1 MDKYIENWSLKE
13 LQEEIIK
20 IRLIDLKKQYELC
33 MILSEKA
40 KLTNDLYALAFSYTF
55 ISDFYLASKKNKK
68 CFIYLERARKLCESK
83 HYIELLARIYN
94 FYGMYYNANYEEIK
108 ALEYYL
114 KSLDASEECQNQM
127 LISSAY
133 NNIATCFD
141 MKCNYLEAIYY
152 YDKCYHLLDNMN
164 MNTGY
169 SKAVVLSNLCNCEYK
184 LKQKEKLHEHLKL
197 FERLKENEFVEGM
210 QLLYLFCKLM
220 NIHSQNNTSLNTIMD
235 EILNEQ
241 KKVENRL
248 LVYQVLKNICSIM
261 LEINNQKYSNKI
273 LNILNEIQDDAEIKS
288 KRELQK
294 LIISYYEKF
303 GTQEELLKADQ
314 EFYNIILT
322 IEDIDMVDNSGGL
335 SATIELYR
343 TKERQ
348 VSLEKENEQLEKLMN
363 TDDLTQVFNRRCFNN
378 DIINQTLQNKSSVAV
393 AMIDIDY
400 FKQYNDIYGHQMG
413 DQALIEVGKCMNK
426 YNREGI
432 VRFYRYG
439 GDEFTVIFIDQS
451 EENVCEIMDS
461 LINDIK
467 FKEIPHKGSKTDCIL
482 TLSYGY
488 AICTGQKIDIQA
500 LIKQADEQLYQH
512 KKLRRLVTLNKK

>member
-1 MDKYIENWSLKE
+1 MNLYIRTLGFDNMTSEAEAKFIKTGIRESIKEGFVIRHEKLDRGVIILRLSNSTGLYVYGRYEKNVFKYEYYFPFVVGKALSDNEEMTIERHLDKESYAVICDELKTGVT
-13 LQEEIIK
+13 
-20 IRLIDLKKQYELC
+20 LI
-33 MILSEKA
+33 
-40 KLTNDLYALAFSYTF
+40 
-55 ISDFYLASKKNKK
+55 FYLQNVMDYLDYLYSGKDFNADDFNPDRKNEIGKVPIRNKKVALTGLSLGGIIMLPVRKERNSKKSRQDE
-68 CFIYLERARKLCESK
+68 IARKNLIQAAKNGDEDAIES
-83 HYIELLARIYN
+83 
-94 FYGMYYNANYEEIK
+94 
-108 ALEYYL
+108 
-114 KSLDASEECQNQM
+114 
-127 LISSAY
+127 
-133 NNIATCFD
+133 
-141 MKCNYLEAIYY
+141 
-152 YDKCYHLLDNMN
+152 
-164 MNTGY
+164 
-169 SKAVVLSNLCNCEYK
+169 
-184 LKQKEKLHEHLKL
+184 
-197 FERLKENEFVEGM
+197 
-210 QLLYLFCKLM
+210 
-220 NIHSQNNTSLNTIMD
+220 
-235 EILNEQ
+235 
-241 KKVENRL
+241 
-248 LVYQVLKNICSIM
+248 
-261 LEINNQKYSNKI
+261 
-273 LNILNEIQDDAEIKS
+273 
-288 KRELQK
+288 
-294 LIISYYEKF
+294 
-303 GTQEELLKADQ
+303 
-314 EFYNIILT
+314 LT